1 MKQLVKLNKRPRRGG
16 RKFTYALRYNGEDGK
31 RKCESLGHANQ
42 RKAERQCAQKEK
54 ELRMGYFEPGSMRLN
69 DFMEDSLAKTGDQIR
84 ESTRIDYREAMEDF
98 IAVLGNIDYQ
108 CVQQTHGEFF
118 RQTCLDRG
126 ASPATVAKKLRELK
140 RFFCL
145 AVQRKQLDENPL
157 QYVKLPKVPKQKIRV
172 YTADEIGRIV
182 RVATQIQNES
192 VLEWDL
198 TITLAITTGM
208 RKSELL
214 NMVWSDIDFG
224 EMAIDVTP
232 KKRTNETWEWKIKD
246 TDRRVLP
253 LKEDVSQLLIELQN
267 RRPEGYP
274 YVLVPPGRYDHIQ
287 QVLRRK
293 DKWTLS
299 NARNKVI
306 NNFIKQFNKIL
317 AIAHV
322 NKGTFHDIRKTAITN
337 WFRQGLSEYDVMTL
351 AGHAN
356 FATTHRFY
364 LAVAD
369 DLIDRAKKATTHQ
382 VSQELLQKCCQNSQK
397 GTTR

>member
-1 MKQLVKLNKRPRRGG
+1 MKQLVKLNKRSRCGG
-16 RKFTYALRYNGEDGK
+16 RKFTYALRYKGEDGK
-31 RKCESLGHANQ
+31 RKCETLGHTNQ
-42 RKAERQCAQKEK
+42 RKAERQRDQKEK
-54 ELRMGYFEPGSMRLN
+54 ELRMGYFERSSMRLK

-98 IAVLGNIDYQ
+98 VSVLGNIDYQ

-140 RFFCL
+140 RFFGL

-172 YTADEIGRIV
+172 YTAEEIDRMVRI
-182 RVATQIQNES
+182 ASQMQNES

-198 TITLAITTGM
+198 IITLAITTGM
-208 RKSELL
+208 RKSEML
-214 NMVWSDIDFG
+214 NMVWADIDFG

-232 KKRTNETWEWKIKD
+232 KENTDETWEWKIKD
-246 TDRRVLP
+246 TDRRTLP
-253 LKEDVSQLLIELQN
+253 LKKDVSQLLLELQN

-274 YVLVPPGRYDHIQ
+274 YVLVPPGRYDRIQ
-287 QVLRRK
+287 QVLRPK
-293 DKWTLS
+293 GKWTLPS
-299 NARNKVI
+299 ARNCVI
-306 NNFIKQFNKIL
+306 HNFTTQFDKIL

-322 NKGTFHDIRKTAITN
+322 KKGTFHDIRRTAITN
-337 WFRQGLSEYDVMTL
+337 WFRQGLSEHDVMTL

-356 FATTHRFY
+356 FATTHEFY

-369 DLIDRAKKATTHQ
+369 DLIARARQATAHQ
-382 VSQELLQKCCQNSQK
+382 VSQELLQKCCQNNQR
-397 GTTR
+397 GAL